1 MTALSSSLH
10 QSVDGQRV
18 GMKTYI
24 LNVME
29 WKNFETYHQD
39 QDSSDVDR
47 AYEVGLCREET
58 RGWGQESRLARVLWG
73 CGRLD
78 ASEVRWS
85 TKLFFKFFKVVANR
99 VGVWGSD
106 KKFIRNSNLII
117 LNFLF
122 CAISVNSFI
131 IITHHHLPFEYSAVS
146 VPVQIHSYSI
156 ITTFGKQRC
165 GTLGWC
171 YKDVVPHNW
180 PRTWGLG
187 MNEWRRSRGRT
198 AVKLDAN

>member
-1 MTALSSSLH
+1 MTALSSRLH
-10 QSVDGQRV
+10 KSVDGQRV
-18 GMKTYI
+18 GMKTFI

-29 WKNFETYHQD
+29 WKNFDTYHQD

-85 TKLFFKFFKVVANR
+85 TKLFLKFFWSCANR

-122 CAISVNSFI
+122 VLISLFNFSI
-131 IITHHHLPFEYSAVS
+131 STYHHLPFEYSAVS